1 MSDIWAVVPVK
12 DFELAKQRLA
22 VAYSP
27 SLRRALARAMLE
39 DVLTAL
45 RAAEHLAGVV
55 VVTAD
60 PEAAL
65 LAGKL
70 GARILFE
77 HQVRGLNSA
86 VTLAARNLAIEG
98 RAGVLVVP
106 GDIPALKPAEVAEL
120 VSAHGTGPAVS
131 LIAAHDGQGTNA
143 LLATPPCGLSFHYGE
158 GSFAKH
164 CAAARHISI
173 EPTICHAP
181 GIAFDVDTPAD
192 IAVLKCL
199 PHRSNTRALLE
210 HEGLL

>member
-27 SLRRALARAMLE
+27 ALRHALARAMLE

-45 RAAEHLAGVV
+45 RAVKQLGGVL

-65 LAGKL
+65 LAAKF
-70 GARILFE
+70 GARVLNE
-77 HQVRGLNSA
+77 QQPRGLNA
-86 VTLAARNLAIEG
+86 AITLAARSLAVDR
-98 RAGVLVVP
+98 RAGMLVLP
-106 GDIPALKPAEVAEL
+106 GDIPGVKPAEITEL
-120 VSAHGTGPAVS
+120 LSGHGTAPAVS
-131 LIAAHDGQGTNA
+131 LIAAHDGKGTNA
-143 LLATPPCGLSFHYGE
+143 LLVTPPCGLSFHYGE

-164 CAAARHISI
+164 CAEARQMGI

-192 IAVLKCL
+192 FAVLECL